1 MFESPVVLSTLAL
14 NVLEFGID
22 WLYRLVFESPVVLS
36 TLALNVLEF
45 GIDWCLNLL

>member
-1 MFESPVVLSTLAL
+1 MFESPVVLSTLL

-22 WLYRLVFESPVVLS
+22 WLYRLAFESPVVLS